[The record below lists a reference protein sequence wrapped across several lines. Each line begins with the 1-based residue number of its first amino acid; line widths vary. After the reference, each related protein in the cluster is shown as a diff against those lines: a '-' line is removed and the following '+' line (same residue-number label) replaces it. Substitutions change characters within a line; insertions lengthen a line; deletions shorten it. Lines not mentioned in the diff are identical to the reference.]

1 MVTRALVVVAVLA
14 GCGDNIAPP
23 IDASTVFMEAMPGS
37 DAIPQVID
45 SGGPT
50 FAAPVVQ
57 PIFFA
62 NEADVQ
68 PYVEGFLP
76 QLASSSFWTAVGAEY
91 GVGPFTVMPSIVSS
105 DAVPTTDPEMQQYLA
120 TQLDGMHMG
129 WPLADP
135 QSTIYLVMLPAG
147 QMFQG
152 ACTTFAGY
160 HFENTN
166 GGGAIDFSYAVIAN
180 CGAASTDVTALDE
193 VTATISHELIEAS
206 TDPKPRTM
214 PAYSATDH
222 THLAWTFEAGSEVAD
237 MCEWTVDAQQ
247 RLVGTYLVQR
257 SWSNAAALAGHDP
270 CVPAS
275 AGPYINAAPV
285 LGDVSVPLSNGT
297 AITAIGVAIPTGMS
311 QQIDLHLFSDAPSD
325 AWNISVIDGAQ
336 LLRNPVTL
344 AIEYGRTTTGSN
356 GDTVSIV
363 VRRER
368 PDPNG
373 STLFVESQPADDPTR
388 IAGFWWIYVQ

>member
-1 MVTRALVVVAVLA
+1 MKRALVVLA
-14 GCGDNIAPP
+14 ALGGCGDNLAPP
-23 IDASTVFMEAMPGS
+23 TPDAPPVFVEAMPGS
-37 DAIPQVID
+37 GVIPQVID

-50 FAAPVVQ
+50 FTAPIVQ

-68 PYVEGFLP
+68 PYVEAFLP
-76 QLASSSFWTAVGAEY
+76 QLASSSFWTAIGAEY
-91 GVGPFTVMPSIVSS
+91 GIGPLTVMPSIVST
-105 DAVPTTDPEMQQYLA
+105 DTVPTTDPEMEQYLA
-120 TQLDGMHMG
+120 TQLDGLHMG

-135 QSTIYLVMLPAG
+135 QSTIYMAMLPAG

-152 ACTTFAGY
+152 ACSEFAGY
-160 HFENTN
+160 HTN
-166 GGGAIDFSYAVIAN
+166 SGGNSDFAYAVIAD
-180 CGAASTDVTALDE
+180 CGAPSTDITALDE

-214 PAYSATDH
+214 PAYEATDRM
-222 THLAWTFEAGSEVAD
+222 HLAWGFAAGSEVAD
-237 MCEWTVDAQQ
+237 MCEWTVAAQQ

-270 CVPAS
+270 CVPALG
-275 AGPYINAAPV
+275 GPYINAAPT
-285 LGDVSVPLSNGT
+285 LGDVTVAMANGMASN
-297 AITAIGVAIPTGMS
+297 AIGISIPTGTS

-325 AWNISVIDGAQ
+325 PWNISVIDGAQ
-336 LLRNPVTL
+336 FLRTPITL
-344 AIEYGRTTTGSN
+344 AIEYGRTTSGSN

-368 PDPNG
+368 PDPGG
-373 STLFVESQPADDPTR
+373 SALFVESQPADDPTR
-388 IAGFWWIYVQ
+388 VTGFWWIYVQ